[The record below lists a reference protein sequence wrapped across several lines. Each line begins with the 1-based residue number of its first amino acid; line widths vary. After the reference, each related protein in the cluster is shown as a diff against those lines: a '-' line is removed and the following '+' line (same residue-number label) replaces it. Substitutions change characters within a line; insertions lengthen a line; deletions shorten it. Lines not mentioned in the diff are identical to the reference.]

1 MTDGTLTQPLSLT
14 GALTAIDAAAPVIAG
29 GAVEAD
35 RAATFPRDGIGA
47 LRHATL
53 LAAGVPVAYGGHGF
67 DAQQLAEVALRLGR
81 LCGSTAMIWAM
92 HQLQVACLAR
102 VADRQA
108 EVAEYLRLAA
118 AGQHLIA
125 SVTSEA
131 GVGGNLRVSKV
142 ATVRQ
147 GDRAEIVKRAT
158 TLSYAEDAD
167 SFLVTARRDPDAAP
181 SDQVLVLALAHQVS
195 LQRTGEWDA
204 MGMRG
209 TCSAAQ
215 LLTARVPVGQ
225 ILAEPFGEIATRCMV
240 PLSQLLWAAVWSGIA
255 EDALGRAARFVRAK
269 SRRGTFQPNP
279 KIGWIHARCQLI
291 KDSVRQFATD
301 FAAAGDTSGFT
312 VRANALKMTVSVEA
326 VRAAEGALEVC
337 GMAGYSE
344 LGDFS
349 VSRHLR
355 DLYSARLMISNDK
368 LCAINSEM
376 VPFGEGVI

>member
-29 GAVEAD
+29 GAPKAD
-35 RAATFPRDGIGA
+35 RAAAFPREGIGA
-47 LRHATL
+47 LRNATL
-53 LAAGVPVAYGGHGF
+53 LAAAVPRVYGGHGF
-67 DAQQLAEVALRLGR
+67 DARQLTEVAMRLGG
-81 LCGSTAMIWAM
+81 LCGSTGMIWAM

-108 EVAEYLRLAA
+108 EIAEYLRLAA
-118 AGQHLIA
+118 AGQQLIA
-125 SVTSEA
+125 SVTSEE
-131 GVGGNLRVSKV
+131 GVGGNLRVSKAAV
-142 ATVRQ
+142 VRV
-147 GDRAEIVKRAT
+147 GDQAEVVKRAT

-181 SDQVLVLALAHQVS
+181 GDQVLVLALAAQVS
-195 LQRTGEWDA
+195 LQRTGEWDS

-209 TCSAAQ
+209 TCSASQ
-215 LLTARVPVGQ
+215 LLTARVPAGQ
-225 ILAEPFGEIATRCMV
+225 VLAEPFGEIASRCMV

-255 EDALGRAARFVRAK
+255 EDALGRATRFVRAK
-269 SRRGTFQPNP
+269 SRSGTFQPNQ

-291 KDSVRQFATD
+291 KDSVRQFAAD
-301 FAAAGDTSGFT
+301 YAAAGDTYGFT
-312 VRANALKMTVSVEA
+312 VRANALKMSVSVEA
-326 VRAAEGALEVC
+326 VRVAEGALEVC

-349 VSRHLR
+349 LSRHLR